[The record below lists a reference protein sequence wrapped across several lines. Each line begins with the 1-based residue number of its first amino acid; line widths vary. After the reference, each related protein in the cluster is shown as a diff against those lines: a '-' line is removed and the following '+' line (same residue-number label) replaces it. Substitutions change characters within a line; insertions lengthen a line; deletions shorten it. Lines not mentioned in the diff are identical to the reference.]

1 MTEQEYKELTAII
14 KHSDISLKDQKKL
27 QRLLD
32 NEYFKKKEKE
42 KFNKYLNR
50 GVLNEYLTDNSDI

>member
-32 NEYFKKKEKE
+32 NEYFEKKEKE
-42 KFNKYLNR
+42 N
-50 GVLNEYLTDNSDI
+50 